1 MKIGIPRALLYFWYG
16 NLWERFWDDCGW
28 EVETSPPTDHRIMK
42 SGIEAAIDELCL
54 PVKVFLGHVRYLA
67 PRVDRIFIPHLIKV
81 ERDAYIC
88 PKFMG
93 LPDIVRHTLPDLKP
107 QMQVVRVGP
116 KQIDLAAS
124 LSRIAIDQ
132 GVPKSLV
139 NKARK
144 DLKQTSEQ
152 PPGLQ
157 EAEFFRGKY
166 SEELGSKL
174 TIGVLGHPYCL
185 YDSCLNLNILERLG
199 KMAGFVTPEMIPPHY
214 RGVGSG
220 KLTKRLFWTMGKQQF
235 DAVDWMLNE
244 VKVDGFVQ
252 LVTFACGPEAIVGD
266 LLERQIREAKK
277 PFLRLYFEE
286 HSGEAGLITR
296 LEAFIDLLKYRRR
309 AC

>member
-1 MKIGIPRALLYFWYG
+1 MKIGIPRALLYYWYG
-16 NLWERFWDDCGW
+16 SLWERFWNECGW

-42 SGIEAAIDELCL
+42 SGIDVAIDELCL

-67 PRVDRIFIPHLIKV
+67 PTVERILIPHLIKV

-93 LPDIVRHTLPDLKP
+93 LPDLVRHTLPELKP
-107 QMQVVRVGP
+107 QLQIVRVGP
-116 KQIDLAAS
+116 KQVDMAESLLRLAS
-124 LSRIAIDQ
+124 SN
-132 GVPKSLV
+132 GVSKNII
-139 NKARK
+139 NKAKKGLR
-144 DLKQTSEQ
+144 Q
-152 PPGLQ
+152 PMELPGLKAVKAFQ
-157 EAEFFRGKY
+157 KRNLEGDFPE
-166 SEELGSKL
+166 L

-185 YDSCLNLNILERLG
+185 YDAGLNLNTLQRLD
-199 KMAGFVTPEMIPPHY
+199 KLAALVTPEMLPSHY
-214 RGVGSG
+214 QGVGSG
-220 KLTKRLFWTMGKQQF
+220 KLPKKLFWTMGKLQF
-235 DAVDWMLNE
+235 DAVEWMLNE

-266 LLERQIREAKK
+266 LLERRIREAGI

-296 LEAFIDLLKYRRR
+296 LEAFTDLLKYRRR

>member
-1 MKIGIPRALLYFWYG
+1 MKIGIPRALLYYWYG
-16 NLWERFWDDCGW
+16 NLWEKFWKDIGW
-28 EVETSPPTDHRIMK
+28 EVETSPPTDHRILK

-67 PRVDRIFIPHLIKV
+67 PRVERIMIPHIIKV

-93 LPDIVRHTLPDLKP
+93 LPDLVRHTFPDLRP
-107 QMQVVRVGP
+107 QLQVVRIGP
-116 KQIDLAAS
+116 KQTDLISCLGKTA
-124 LSRIAIDQ
+124 LNL
-132 GVPKSLV
+132 GVSKGLV

-144 DLKQTSEQ
+144 GLRQPLKS
-152 PPGLQ
+152 PGLQ
-157 EAEFFRGKY
+157 MAESFQFGNRESFGP
-166 SEELGSKL
+166 KL

-185 YDSCLNLNILERLG
+185 YDGCFNLNILQRLSSL
-199 KMAGFVTPEMIPPHY
+199 ARFVTPEMLPEDY
-214 RGVGSG
+214 RGLGSG
-220 KLTKRLFWTMGKQQF
+220 KLTKRLFWTMGKLQF

-244 VKVDGFVQ
+244 VKVDGFIQ

-266 LLERQIREAKK
+266 LLERRIREAGS
-277 PFLRLYFEE
+277 PFLRLNFEE

-296 LEAFIDLLKYRRR
+296 LEAFIDLLKYRSR

>member
-1 MKIGIPRALLYFWYG
+1 MKIGIPRALLYYWYG
-16 NLWERFWDDCGW
+16 SLWERFWDDCGW

-42 SGIEAAIDELCL
+42 SGIDVAIDELCL

-67 PRVDRIFIPHLIKV
+67 PRVERILVPHLIKV

-93 LPDIVRHTLPDLKP
+93 LPDLVRHTLPDLKP
-107 QMQVVRVGP
+107 KLQVVRVGP
-116 KQIDLAAS
+116 KRVDMAES
-124 LSRIAIDQ
+124 LVRIASAN
-132 GVPKSLV
+132 GVTKSLL

-144 DLKQTSEQ
+144 GIRQPLE
-152 PPGLQ
+152 PPGLKGVKT
-157 EAEFFRGKY
+157 FFNSNSG
-166 SEELGSKL
+166 EVGSGL

-185 YDSCLNLNILERLG
+185 YDACLNLNSLQRLA
-199 KMAGFVTPEMIPPHY
+199 KLAALVTPEMVPTHY
-214 RGVGSG
+214 QGVGSG
-220 KLTKRLFWTMGKQQF
+220 KLPKKLFWTMGKLQF
-235 DAVDWMLNE
+235 DAAEWMLNE

-266 LLERQIREAKK
+266 LLERRIREAGK

-286 HSGEAGLITR
+286 HSGEAGLVTR
-296 LEAFIDLLKYRRR
+296 LEAFTDLLKYRSR